1 MGKKLFSVMAVV
13 MASTFVLTACG
24 SATDATDTASVS
36 PGGEV
41 ERGALETDPALVAI
55 VNNTG
60 GDITLSISGTDN
72 YDWEGSRPDNAA
84 PEGFQGTALAIGETQ
99 TRSLTQNDAAA
110 GAPFT
115 INFGV
120 TGASVELN
128 NANWCGTWSLRGNPP
143 TSCRSSNSSTTTV
156 ESAGYTITV
165 DTELYGSPN
174 TNVTITK

>member
-13 MASTFVLTACG
+13 MASTFVLTACSSG
-24 SATDATDTASVS
+24 SMGDVTSALTASEADRNASATNPRT
-36 PGGEV
+36 
-41 ERGALETDPALVAI
+41 VAI

-60 GDITLSISGTDN
+60 SNITLSISGTDN

-128 NANWCGTWSLRGNPP
+128 NANWCGTWSLRGSPP
-143 TSCRSSNSSTTTV
+143 TSCRLSNSSTTTV